1 MLNKKAVKRCLF
13 FAVTMA
19 LFAFSALPAF
29 SAQAECSVFDAVYVP
44 ARVPEKIRFEMEV
57 QDNSA
62 EGFPIE
68 RGAFYVVTAY
78 DVTTG
83 EKLSVLRLGQHCAHK
98 WSECSASALYGQFA
112 GLDTKEWRNFETPLV
127 FDVVTLAADGPE
139 AGDYLSAAKPAPAQ
153 IIFPNPSEKFSR
165 NKGHAKDW
173 NLYTQYA
180 TPDEVFPD
188 FSGHEVW
195 RFERCKT
202 PQNPSQ
208 IDKHQ

>member
-1 MLNKKAVKRCLF
+1 MSNKKAITSRFF
-13 FAVTMA
+13 FAVTVA
-19 LFAFSALPAF
+19 LFMSVASPSF
-29 SAQAECSVFDAVYVP
+29 SAQAGCSVFDAVYAP
-44 ARVPEKIRFEMEV
+44 ARKVDKIRFEMEV

-78 DVTTG
+78 DAATG
-83 EKLSVLRLGQHCAHK
+83 KKLSALRLGQRCAQK

-112 GLDTKEWRNFETPLV
+112 GLDTKEWRNFETPLI
-127 FDVVTLAADGPE
+127 FDVVTLAADGQP